1 MEQVGFVRKIDGNN
15 MELEVRRVSACG
27 GGGCNSCSGSCEVA
41 PHIITVP
48 NKLNA
53 KVGDFVEIQGNAKN
67 ILKFTAL
74 VYMVPLFF
82 LIAGIAVGNMIFKGG
97 GYSNYEILSFITGVA
112 FLLVS
117 LFLVKLVD
125 KRIAHKKVS
134 TLSVTRIL

>member
-53 KVGDFVEIQGNAKN
+53 KVGDFVE

-125 KRIAHKKVS
+125 KRIAHKKDS